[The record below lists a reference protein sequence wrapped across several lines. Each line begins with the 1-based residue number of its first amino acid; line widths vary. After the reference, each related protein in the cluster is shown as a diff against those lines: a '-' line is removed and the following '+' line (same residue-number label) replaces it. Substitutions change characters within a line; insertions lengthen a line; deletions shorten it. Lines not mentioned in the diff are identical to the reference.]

1 MVREGQR
8 IVDSRV
14 DIRLQRHAHREALA
28 RRDVRIGR
36 EVVRQ
41 RGALAAQ
48 RPEQPVRVVFRAHAR
63 RAGGARAHR
72 AVLDPRAG
80 RLDAG
85 RAVIAERE
93 AHADDGRERRQMTVA
108 QPVAL
113 DRVADR
119 VRQRRPRAQ
128 RVEMRVAVAQRIRA
142 ALGGELGRRR
152 VRVVAQV
159 GRDVARHLARGRRI
173 VAQPHHR
180 EHVREPRHAD
190 ADPPLL
196 IRLARMRGE
205 RPARDVERV
214 VEQAHLDA
222 HGRVERGEIEAR
234 LAAGAE
240 RIAHEARQID
250 RAEHRAAVGR
260 QRLRAARARR
270 VDPLAAA
277 QRIGG
282 VDRIDEY
289 EAGPRAVARG
299 RHDLAPHVARGHA
312 RVRPC
317 AVRAGQRAA
326 RRVARRRHVPQ
337 RPRQILLDRLH
348 ECVGG
353 GHRELERRPARMPAR
368 MPVLRGGERE
378 QIRVIA
384 AQHRELRAAAAVALA
399 RLRADPVEPVERRAH
414 AGRIGMVR
422 VGPRAGGRDGREV
435 VADVGAHREREARF
449 VERLVEVRMKARE
462 RGGGA
467 DRMHEAARHRLIRRG
482 ARARHD
488 AARAERAVQQV
499 PVEAP
504 RRART
509 GRHRLRERERTRD
522 PRARL
527 SARMLAGQRVAV
539 GEYGVADRLVVHVA
553 DHADERIGVGNGAR
567 AFVDRPQ
574 AACASRAVRRAAR
587 RAVRRAVRRAARQA
601 TWRVVR

>member
-1 MVREGQR
+1 
-8 IVDSRV
+8 
-14 DIRLQRHAHREALA
+14 
-28 RRDVRIGR
+28 
-36 EVVRQ
+36 
-41 RGALAAQ
+41 
-48 RPEQPVRVVFRAHAR
+48 
-63 RAGGARAHR
+63 
-72 AVLDPRAG
+72 
-80 RLDAG
+80 
-85 RAVIAERE
+85 
-93 AHADDGRERRQMTVA
+93 
-108 QPVAL
+108 
-113 DRVADR
+113 
-119 VRQRRPRAQ
+119 
-128 RVEMRVAVAQRIRA
+128 
-142 ALGGELGRRR
+142 
-152 VRVVAQV
+152 
-159 GRDVARHLARGRRI
+159 
-173 VAQPHHR
+173 
-180 EHVREPRHAD
+180 
-190 ADPPLL
+190 
-196 IRLARMRGE
+196 
-205 RPARDVERV
+205 
-214 VEQAHLDA
+214 
-222 HGRVERGEIEAR
+222 
-234 LAAGAE
+234 
-240 RIAHEARQID
+240 
-250 RAEHRAAVGR
+250 
-260 QRLRAARARR
+260 
-270 VDPLAAA
+270 
-277 QRIGG
+277 
-282 VDRIDEY
+282 
-289 EAGPRAVARG
+289 
-299 RHDLAPHVARGHA
+299 
-312 RVRPC
+312 
-317 AVRAGQRAA
+317 
-326 RRVARRRHVPQ
+326 
-337 RPRQILLDRLH
+337 
-348 ECVGG
+348 
-353 GHRELERRPARMPAR
+353 MPAR

-587 RAVRRAVRRAARQA
+587 GAVRRRYDERRGKRHGGWCGERHGERHGGWCGERRGERHDGQRGERRVARLRGWCRGRLSARCGAPHARRWAAARRLRHAPLPRASRMRRAPDGSCAASAGRGRGRSDRSPAR
-601 TWRVVR
+601 